1 MIWSGTIQGEPAS
14 KANSRRP
21 VPRTAKSGKRYV
33 AFIKSAK
40 ALSYV
45 DAARLQVPVLPRL
58 LRGPLKFTATIYYAT
73 RRPDLDESVI
83 LDVLQRR
90 IYHNDSQVVQK
101 EVRRRLDRDNP
112 RAEIRVEELSP

>member
-1 MIWSGTIQGEPAS
+1 M
-14 KANSRRP
+14 
-21 VPRTAKSGKRYV
+21 

-83 LDVLQRR
+83 LDLLQGR
-90 IYHNDSQVVQK
+90 IYHNDRQIELK
-101 EVRRRLDRDNP
+101 EVARRIDKQNP

>member
-1 MIWSGTIQGEPAS
+1 MPRKT
-14 KANSRRP
+14 KA
-21 VPRTAKSGKRYV
+21 GKTYV

-40 ALSYV
+40 AMSYT

-58 LRGPLKFTATIYYAT
+58 LRGPLKFTATIYYAS

-83 LDVLQRR
+83 LDVLQKR
-90 IYHNDSQVVQK
+90 IYQNDRQVEEKDVK
-101 EVRRRLDRDNP
+101 RRLDKQNP